1 MEDTTTGSQNT
12 AVGYDSLKENS
23 TASQNVAVGYV
34 CMEDNT
40 TGTRNV
46 AVGCYAL
53 SNNVTNNDNTAVGY
67 AALLACNGG
76 YENTAVG
83 RNALT
88 SCTTGSANTA
98 VGVQALNNTTTSVNN
113 TMVGMYAGLS
123 NTTGGHNT
131 GVGYM
136 ALYGVSTGGDN
147 VAVGKQA
154 LQDVTTGSNN
164 MAFGL
169 DAGRAGTPTGSIT
182 TASNYICMGNNSHA
196 DFACRVSLTVTSDKR
211 DKTDITDF
219 NHGLSWINKLRPVT
233 YKWDMRSNYEN
244 GVPDGSKKEPKLFIG
259 LIAQEELEVEKEH
272 GFANDKDDMLITTE
286 NDEGNYGM
294 EYDRIVPILINAVK
308 ELSAENTALKSR
320 LDAAGL

>member
-1 MEDTTTGSQNT
+1 MQSNTTGGQNVAIGRDT
-12 AVGYDSLKENS
+12 LTSNT
-23 TASQNVAVGYV
+23 TASQNVAVGYLA
-34 CMEDNT
+34 MEDNT

-46 AVGCYAL
+46 AVGYFAL
-53 SNNVTNNDNTAVGY
+53 YNNTTNNDNTAVGHY
-67 AALLACNGG
+67 ALAASNGG

-83 RNALT
+83 RNALA
-88 SCTTGSANTA
+88 SCSTGNANTA
-98 VGVQALNNTTTSVNN
+98 VGVQALNNTTTAANN

-123 NTTGGHNT
+123 NTTGSHNV

-136 ALYGVSTGGDN
+136 ALYGVTTGGDN

-182 TASNYICMGNNSHA
+182 TASNYICMGNNSHT

-308 ELSAENTALKSR
+308 ELSAKNDALEARIKT
-320 LDAAGL
+320 LEG